1 MYVSG
6 LPQVF
11 HDDKMICL
19 VRLCTVSLLCC
30 VIIELM
36 VSAASDE
43 RLIVVGHL
51 ILGCDCDYM
60 ITSLGAI

>member
-11 HDDKMICL
+11 HDDEQALHCL
-19 VRLCTVSLLCC
+19 TVVLCN
-30 VIIELM
+30 IELM

-43 RLIVVGHL
+43 TAHCGESHHLRL
-51 ILGCDCDYM
+51 
-60 ITSLGAI
+60 